1 MFVSE
6 LIIRLDR
13 RDRQTSCSS
22 LPNPVMGW
30 EGSRYYSSD
39 HDFCVPTLHRLSSRN
54 LPVKGGPCIL
64 CDSGG
69 SRYRKLFALANA

>member
-1 MFVSE
+1 MFGSE

-13 RDRQTSCSS
+13 RDRQTNCRS

-39 HDFCVPTLHRLSSRN
+39 HDFLCAHITQAELRN

-64 CDSGG
+64 CDSGS
-69 SRYRKLFALANA
+69 SRYRRLFALANA